1 MSRMANGSEFR
12 NKLEERLGTER
23 YEELAQTGQQDK
35 REDDKYSAAEVIA
48 KFRER
53 PKDVSVNEGDNSMVA
68 RFQDYVDSGKKF
80 NNKARDYLITQG
92 VDFGDKVR
100 KEVPVRDSTPTPI
113 APTITDSV
121 GSSIGDNINTGNT
134 IAASGSIV
142 NSPVGNNNYIS
153 TNVDNSTRGTEDSN
167 KYYSTNLDDFKFDVD
182 DFKKSYMAKLLA

>member
-35 REDDKYSAAEVIA
+35 
-48 KFRER
+48 R

-80 NNKARDYLITQG
+80 NNKARDYLTSQG